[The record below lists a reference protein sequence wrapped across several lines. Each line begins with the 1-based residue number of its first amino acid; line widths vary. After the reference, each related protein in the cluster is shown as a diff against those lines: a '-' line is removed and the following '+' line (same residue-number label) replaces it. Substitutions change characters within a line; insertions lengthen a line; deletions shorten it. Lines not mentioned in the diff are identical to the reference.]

1 MDVKVQNPVSLA
13 QDFIKKE
20 NGSTSVYK
28 EISSLIKSV
37 LDERPLT
44 STDLVENILSNK
56 SLTEEKE
63 KSNDYLPISTLPDS
77 QIKLFEKTDSE
88 DTFGENVAGGPDTEE
103 EFEVPLPNCTQLD
116 FYFEQAGIG
125 LGREENYR
133 IFLALKQLIF
143 TQQLGTIRFWGKI
156 FGLEKN
162 YIIAEGEFRE
172 GEGEEEENEEE
183 EEEAQVAQSPDN
195 FLIKALLNIIKP
207 HPYNVNKLKDD
218 VIYETGHNNV
228 TKGCRKQRCTKCGL
242 RKQNRLHTPNI
253 LTLEEEP
260 SKDDLTDNENDE
272 PLEDAN
278 IPKSTWK
285 PPPEVPKEEFRSGV
299 NKKVYFVCNEV
310 GEEWTKL
317 PQLTPKEINAAR
329 SITKF
334 FTGRLDAKVET
345 YPPFEG
351 TEANFL
357 RAQIARISAGTQVSP
372 AGYYA
377 FDDEDED
384 EEDEEGRT
392 SYMINQ
398 DFEGVSLKE
407 LSDPGM
413 IAWVHHTQHILPQGR
428 CSWFDINQ
436 KPEDDFDVE
445 SFDDDEDLDNEDKPE
460 TGPSLLSST
469 VDDEAIGADMPAW
482 SVSLSSRVLPEYSVA
497 VAKSN
502 RWPGAYAFA
511 TPRKFENVYIGWG
524 NKYTG
529 RCFNPVQAPI
539 AFEEYPDNNDV
550 IEQNDPTVEE
560 EKALEERERELRA
573 VEEMNDEDEED
584 DEDDE

>member
-125 LGREENYR
+125 VGREENYR

-183 EEEAQVAQSPDN
+183 EEEAQ
-195 FLIKALLNIIKP
+195 
-207 HPYNVNKLKDD
+207 
-218 VIYETGHNNV
+218 
-228 TKGCRKQRCTKCGL
+228 
-242 RKQNRLHTPNI
+242 
-253 LTLEEEP
+253 EEEP

-460 TGPSLLSST
+460 TGPPLLSST